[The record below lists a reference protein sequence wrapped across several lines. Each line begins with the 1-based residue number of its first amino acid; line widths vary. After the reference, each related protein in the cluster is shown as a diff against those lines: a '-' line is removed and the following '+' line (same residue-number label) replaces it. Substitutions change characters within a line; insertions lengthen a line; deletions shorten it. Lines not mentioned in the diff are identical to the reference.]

1 MAGSIDT
8 TYFLSDL
15 NGMIKD
21 LHSSVT
27 GLGSNAVSASVTD
40 LTTATDLDVGGEI
53 LRITQSL
60 VVPASSIS
68 APTIGMLCSISGVE
82 RMVAGFSQSVDGV
95 SYNLELADI
104 TT

>member
-21 LHSSVT
+21 LHLSVI
-27 GLGSNAVSASVTD
+27 GLGSNAVSASASD
-40 LTTATDLDVGGEI
+40 LTTATNLDIGGEI

-60 VVPASSIS
+60 VAPASSIS
-68 APTIGMLCSISGVE
+68 ATTIGMLCSVSDTE
-82 RMVAGFSQSVDGV
+82 RMVAGFSKSTDGV
-95 SYNLELADI
+95 LFPMKIVDI